1 MSMIK
6 KYSGQT
12 LKELVIT
19 AQDSERLR
27 TNLNIHES
35 ADADVQRLFL
45 VFEPGTYIRPHRHP
59 QAHKWELL
67 VILEGELD
75 LLIFNDAGDVIDKIQ
90 MSSVTNRAVELPP
103 NMWHSYI
110 SKQPGTLALE
120 VKQGVYLPTPE
131 QDFLST
137 SPAEQTDEA
146 AAYLQWMKN
155 ITLP

>member
-12 LKELVIT
+12 LKELVVT

-35 ADADVQRLFL
+35 GDAAVQRLFL

-75 LLIFNDAGDVIDKIQ
+75 LLIFDDAGDVIDKIQ
-90 MSSVTNRAVELPP
+90 MSSATNRAVELSP
-103 NMWHSYI
+103 NTWHSYI

-120 VKQGVYLPTPE
+120 VKQGGYLPTPE
-131 QDFLST
+131 QDFLPT

-155 ITLP
+155 ITLS